1 MEASMNKFGIVALL
15 AAVVIGGPAWAQGTT
30 SAKADKASQTFLTKA
45 IEGNYAEVEMGKLA
59 QQNGQSAGVK
69 SFGQMLA
76 SDHGSAN
83 GKAIAA
89 AKEMGVTAPGG
100 PNAKQKKDYDKM
112 AKMTGAAFDKAF
124 ARHMVADHKKD
135 ISEYQKE
142 ARKKDAAGQY
152 AEGALPTLKKHLE
165 TAQSLGKSAAR

>member
-1 MEASMNKFGIVALL
+1 MNKLGVVAVL
-15 AAVVIGGPAWAQGTT
+15 AAVVVAGPAWAQGT
-30 SAKADKASQTFLTKA
+30 SAKADKASQTFITKA

-59 QQNGQSAGVK
+59 QQNGQSDAVK
-69 SFGQMLA
+69 SFGQMLM

-83 GKAIAA
+83 DKAIAA
-89 AKEMGVTAPGG
+89 AKDIGVTPPSG

-112 AKMTGAAFDKAF
+112 AKLNGAAFDKAF
-124 ARHMVADHKKD
+124 AQHMVADHKKD

-142 ARKKDAAGQY
+142 AKKKDAAGQY
-152 AEGALPTLKKHLE
+152 ADQSLPVLKKHLE